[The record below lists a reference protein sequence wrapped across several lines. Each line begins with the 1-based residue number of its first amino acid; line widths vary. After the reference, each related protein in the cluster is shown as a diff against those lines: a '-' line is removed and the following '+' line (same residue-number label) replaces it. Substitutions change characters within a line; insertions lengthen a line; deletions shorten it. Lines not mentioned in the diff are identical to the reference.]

1 MSYPQQKNSE
11 VLIDMAYEVVK
22 AFHDLQD
29 YKDVKGGKV
38 YHHYDVGDTYP
49 RQGLTPNKTRIEE
62 LLGSGNDQ
70 GVPLIVETKEEVNA
84 GKA

>member
-1 MSYPQQKNSE
+1 MTYK
-11 VLIDMAYEVVK
+11 VVK

-38 YHHYDVGDTYP
+38 YHHYDVEDTYP

-62 LLGSGNDQ
+62 LLSSGNAQ
-70 GVPLIVETKEEVNA
+70 GVPLIAEVKEKANA

>member
-1 MSYPQQKNSE
+1 
-11 VLIDMAYEVVK
+11 MAYEVVK

-49 RQGLTPNKTRIEE
+49 RQGLTSNKTRIEE
-62 LLGSGNDQ
+62 LLGSGNAQ
-70 GVPLIVETKEEVNA
+70 GVPLIVETKEKVNA

>member
-1 MSYPQQKNSE
+1 MT
-11 VLIDMAYEVVK
+11 YEVVK

-62 LLGSGNDQ
+62 LVSSGNAQ
-70 GVPLIVETKEEVNA
+70 GVPLIAEVKEKANA

>member
-1 MSYPQQKNSE
+1 
-11 VLIDMAYEVVK
+11 MAYEVVK

-62 LLGSGNDQ
+62 LLGSVNAQ
-70 GVPLIVETKEEVNA
+70 EVPLIAEVKEKANA

>member
-1 MSYPQQKNSE
+1 
-11 VLIDMAYEVVK
+11 MAYEVVK

-49 RQGLTPNKTRIEE
+49 RQGLTPNKTRNEE
-62 LLGSGNDQ
+62 LLGSGNAQ
-70 GVPLIVETKEEVNA
+70 GVPLIAEVKEKANA

>member
-1 MSYPQQKNSE
+1 MT
-11 VLIDMAYEVVK
+11 YEVVK

-29 YKDVKGGKV
+29 YKDIKGGKV

-49 RQGLTPNKTRIEE
+49 RQGLTQNKARIEE
-62 LLGSGNDQ
+62 LLGSENAQ
-70 GVPLIVETKEEVNA
+70 GVPLIVEAKEKVNA

>member
-1 MSYPQQKNSE
+1 
-11 VLIDMAYEVVK
+11 MAYEVVK

-62 LLGSGNDQ
+62 LLSSGNAQ
-70 GVPLIVETKEEVNA
+70 GVPLIAEVKEKANA

>member
-1 MSYPQQKNSE
+1 
-11 VLIDMAYEVVK
+11 MAYEVVK

-62 LLGSGNDQ
+62 LLSSGN
-70 GVPLIVETKEEVNA
+70 VREFL
-84 GKA
+84 

>member
-1 MSYPQQKNSE
+1 
-11 VLIDMAYEVVK
+11 MAYEAVK

-62 LLGSGNDQ
+62 LLSSGNAQ
-70 GVPLIVETKEEVNA
+70 GVPLIAEVKEKANA

>member
-1 MSYPQQKNSE
+1 
-11 VLIDMAYEVVK
+11 MAYKVVK

-29 YKDVKGGKV
+29 YKDIKGGKV

-49 RQGLTPNKTRIEE
+49 RQGLDPTPSKARIEE
-62 LLGSGNDQ
+62 LSGGENAQ
-70 GVPLIVETKEEVNA
+70 GVPLIVDIKEKVNA

>member
-1 MSYPQQKNSE
+1 
-11 VLIDMAYEVVK
+11 MAYEVVK

-29 YKDVKGGKV
+29 YKDIKDGKV

-49 RQGLTPNKTRIEE
+49 RQGLDPAPDETRIEE
-62 LLGSGNDQ
+62 LLSNGNAQ
-70 GVPLIVETKEEVNA
+70 GVPLIAEVKEKANA

>member
-1 MSYPQQKNSE
+1 
-11 VLIDMAYEVVK
+11 MAYEVVK

-62 LLGSGNDQ
+62 LLGNGNAQ

>member
-1 MSYPQQKNSE
+1 MT
-11 VLIDMAYEVVK
+11 YEVVK

-49 RQGLTPNKTRIEE
+49 RQVYMADTLKLPVGVDSFEKIRRNRFLKIISGTR
-62 LLGSGNDQ
+62 S
-70 GVPLIVETKEEVNA
+70 V
-84 GKA
+84 

>member
-1 MSYPQQKNSE
+1 
-11 VLIDMAYEVVK
+11 MAYEVVK
-22 AFHDLQD
+22 TFHDLQD

-62 LLGSGNDQ
+62 LLSSGNAQ
-70 GVPLIVETKEEVNA
+70 GVPLIAEVKEKANA

>member
-1 MSYPQQKNSE
+1 
-11 VLIDMAYEVVK
+11 MAYEVVK

-62 LLGSGNDQ
+62 LLGSGNAQ
-70 GVPLIVETKEEVNA
+70 EVPLIAEVKEKANA

>member
-1 MSYPQQKNSE
+1 MTYK
-11 VLIDMAYEVVK
+11 VVK

-62 LLGSGNDQ
+62 LLRSGNAQ
-70 GVPLIVETKEEVNA
+70 GVPLIAEVKEKANA

>member
-1 MSYPQQKNSE
+1 MT
-11 VLIDMAYEVVK
+11 YEVVK

-29 YKDVKGGKV
+29 YKDIKGGKV

-49 RQGLTPNKTRIEE
+49 RQGLTPNKARIEE
-62 LLGSGNDQ
+62 LLGSGNAQ
-70 GVPLIVETKEEVNA
+70 GVPLIAEAKEEVNA

>member
-1 MSYPQQKNSE
+1 MTYK
-11 VLIDMAYEVVK
+11 VVK

-62 LLGSGNDQ
+62 LHSSGNAQ
-70 GVPLIVETKEEVNA
+70 GVPLIAEVKEKANA

>member
-1 MSYPQQKNSE
+1 
-11 VLIDMAYEVVK
+11 MAYEVVK

-49 RQGLTPNKTRIEE
+49 RQGLTPNETRIEE
-62 LLGSGNDQ
+62 LLGSGNAQ
-70 GVPLIVETKEEVNA
+70 GVPLIAEVKEKANA

>member
-1 MSYPQQKNSE
+1 
-11 VLIDMAYEVVK
+11 MAYEVVK

-49 RQGLTPNKTRIEE
+49 RQGLTLNKTRTEE
-62 LLGSGNDQ
+62 LLGSGNAQ
-70 GVPLIVETKEEVNA
+70 GVPLIAEVKEKANA

>member
-1 MSYPQQKNSE
+1 
-11 VLIDMAYEVVK
+11 MAYEAVK

-62 LLGSGNDQ
+62 LFGSGNAQ
-70 GVPLIVETKEEVNA
+70 GVPLIAEVKEKADA

>member
-1 MSYPQQKNSE
+1 MS
-11 VLIDMAYEVVK
+11 YEVVK

-29 YKDVKGGKV
+29 YKDVKGGKES
-38 YHHYDVGDTYP
+38 HHYDDGDTYP

-62 LLGSGNDQ
+62 LLGSGNAQ
-70 GVPLIVETKEEVNA
+70 EVPLIAEVKEKANA